1 MNHEHL
7 TDDQLQEIL
16 DARMLHAGSILPLH
30 LGACAGC
37 QKRLESFE
45 RLYDGLAADPGFVL
59 PPAFADSVLDRLPDQ
74 RPLVWQRPATRI
86 VLLAAAAAAILSG
99 LLIFVDMSPLLK
111 EFARISG
118 SFKAAFL
125 ALDGQ
130 MKQLLA
136 WLGVSAK
143 PMLLGGL
150 ALVIAAVIERLLQQQ
165 KLGQSH

>member
-30 LGACAGC
+30 LGACAAC
-37 QKRLESFE
+37 QLRLESFE

-59 PPAFADSVLDRLPDQ
+59 PPAFADSVLDRLPGQ
-74 RPLVWQRPATRI
+74 RPLVWQRPAARI
-86 VLLAAAAAAILSG
+86 ALMAAAAAVILSG
-99 LLIFVDMSPLLK
+99 LLLFVDMSPLLK
-111 EFARISG
+111 GAVRTYD
-118 SFKAAFL
+118 SFKAAFMTMG
-125 ALDGQ
+125 GQ

-143 PMLLGGL
+143 PLLLGGL
-150 ALVIAAVIERLLQQQ
+150 SLVSAFVLDRILFRQMVRHSQ
-165 KLGQSH
+165 

>member
-16 DARMLHAGSILPLH
+16 DARLLHAGSILPLH
-30 LGACAGC
+30 LGTCVACR
-37 QKRLESFE
+37 KRLESFE
-45 RLYDGLAADPGFVL
+45 RLYAGLEADPGFVL
-59 PPAFADSVLDRLPDQ
+59 PPSFADTVLDKLPGQ
-74 RPLVWQRPATRI
+74 RPLVWRRPAVRI
-86 VLLAAAAAAILSG
+86 ALVAAAAVVLLSA
-99 LLIFVDMSPLLK
+99 LLFLVDMKPLVGGA
-111 EFARISG
+111 ERVYG

-125 ALDGQ
+125 AMDSQ

-150 ALVIAAVIERLLQQQ
+150 GLVIASVVERLLQQQ
-165 KLGQSH
+165 KLRQGH